1 MHSSNVKPSSEET
14 FRKRIASVQKAEK
27 RARQVFTNAGQL
39 LASAS
44 GECGIILDVRGFG

>member
-1 MHSSNVKPSSEET
+1 MNFSNVKPPSEES

-44 GECGIILDVRGFG
+44 GECGIILDVRDYG